1 MIKRRPLFDGGNFVI
16 DFLTSSLEGFTA
28 QTRRSLLRHAPNTPL
43 PGGKKIRLIR
53 DLEQK
58 KLRVGPG
65 FAPKVGIRNPEQAGS
80 VLSFDIQPVTY
91 PTYHAISNNTA
102 LEEELNISNPSAT
115 AAILLTTE
123 EDGSHR
129 VLVQQR
135 SPRNRLYAE
144 TIGASVAGLFDGQLD
159 RDSANRGRLSPIDTN
174 AIKANALKE
183 MKEEIQ
189 LDATDIAWLHITGLA
204 RDKVKIHSE
213 FLLLGLLRLS
223 TDQIAQKAGSKIPAS
238 SNDEDDFVEKSVV
251 VSATLEAIET
261 LVTQM
266 KCPLPPTHTAAFIAA
281 GYWMLLRDAHLSAA
295 SQWVNRLEPDVRE
308 NYREIDHIVDTFC
321 KKDPGK
327 RSEELRGF
335 DPAHSPASQGLPDAI
350 SELMRVDL
358 LLNERAAQGLKGEV

>member
-1 MIKRRPLFDGGNFVI
+1 MIDRRPLFDGGNFVI
-16 DFLTSSLEGFTA
+16 DFLASSLEGFTA
-28 QTRRSLLRHAPNTPL
+28 QTRQSLLRHAPNTPL

-53 DLEQK
+53 DLERK
-58 KLRVGPG
+58 KFRVGPL
-65 FAPKVGIRNPEQAGS
+65 FAPKVGIRNPEQIGS

-91 PTYHAISNNTA
+91 PTYRAISNNTDP
-102 LEEELNISNPSAT
+102 EEELSISNPSAT
-115 AAILLTTE
+115 AAVLLTTE

-144 TIGASVAGLFDGQLD
+144 MIGASVAGLFDGQLD
-159 RDSANRGRLSPIDTN
+159 RDPANRGRLRPVDTN
-174 AIKANALKE
+174 ATKANTLKE

-189 LDATDIAWLHITGLA
+189 LDATDIFWLYITGLA

-223 TDQIAQKAGSKIPAS
+223 TDQIAQKAGNKFPAN
-238 SNDEDDFVEKSVV
+238 SNDEDDFVEKFVV

-261 LVTQM
+261 LVTQV
-266 KCPLPPTHTAAFIAA
+266 KCPLPPTHAAAFIAA
-281 GYWMLLRDAHLSAA
+281 GYWMLLKDANLSAA
-295 SQWVNRLEPDVRE
+295 NQWAYRLEPHMQE
-308 NYREIDHIVDTFC
+308 NYREIDHIVDTYC

-327 RSEELRGF
+327 RSEDLRGF

-350 SELMRVDL
+350 SELMRVGL
-358 LLNERAAQGLKGEV
+358 LRKEGVT